1 MTTKFRIFCCT
12 TSLIAG
18 SVFATAQETDAVAPD
33 STITVTTDSAAMA
46 GNGIEQLSIP
56 VTDGVVIDV
65 VYIPGGSFMMGA
77 TPEQGSDAA
86 ADEKPVHEVTLS
98 PYYIAATEC
107 TQALWEA
114 VMGYNPSITKGANL
128 PVTNINV
135 YECHEFVKLLS
146 KKTGYTFRLPTEAE
160 WEYAAR
166 GAMESKSTKY
176 SGSNDLAAVAW
187 TSADSSEPHAVA
199 AKAPNEIGLYDM
211 SGNVY
216 EICEDEYAPYSS
228 AAQTDPKGGSS
239 DQQIFRGGG
248 YISAA
253 SDCRI
258 SVRSFAP
265 TDYKDAFIGFRLAIE
280 P

>member
-1 MTTKFRIFCCT
+1 MTTKFRIFCCA
-12 TSLIAG
+12 TSLITCAA
-18 SVFATAQETDAVAPD
+18 FATAQEAAVVASD
-33 STITVTTDSAAMA
+33 STITTPADSITMMR
-46 GNGIEQLSIP
+46 NGIEQLSIP
-56 VTDGVVIDV
+56 VADGITIDV
-65 VYIPGGSFMMGA
+65 VYIPGGTFQMGA
-77 TPEQGSDAA
+77 TPEQGTDAA

-114 VMGYNPSITKGANL
+114 IMGYNPSVAKGANL

-135 YECHEFVKLLS
+135 YECHEFVRLLS

-166 GAMESKSTKY
+166 GAMESKATKF

-187 TSADSSEPHAVA
+187 TSADGNEPHPVA
-199 AKAPNEIGLYDM
+199 TKAPNEIGLYDM

-253 SDCRI
+253 GDCRT